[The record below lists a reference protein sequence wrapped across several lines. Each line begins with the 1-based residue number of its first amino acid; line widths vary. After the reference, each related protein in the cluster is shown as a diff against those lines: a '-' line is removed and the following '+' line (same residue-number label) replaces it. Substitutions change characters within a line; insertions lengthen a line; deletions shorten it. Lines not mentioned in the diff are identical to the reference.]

1 MRSTHTKFNELI
13 NNTEVTWDSTTGLV
27 SVDEALWDAF
37 FKVCIFFYS
46 ILLVHLFVLKLEI
59 N

>member
-13 NNTEVTWDSTTGLV
+13 NNTGVTWDSTTSLV

-37 FKVCIFFYS
+37 FKVCIFFLQYFIS
-46 ILLVHLFVLKLEI
+46 TFICIKT
-59 N
+59 